1 MNKKKR
7 FIWAAAVLFLTI
19 ALGTAGFIFL
29 EKHEHH
35 EEKNHNG
42 RLTFVR
48 DKEHEQNEER
58 DHNRSERRPG
68 VTNVTYKDNC
78 SGCHF
83 AYPPELLP
91 ASSWKGIVTRLGD
104 HFGES
109 LALDDGS
116 REEIGKYLSENAA
129 DRSGSEKARKI
140 VTSLGGRSPLRITE
154 VSYIVKKHREIAP
167 EVFKRKSIGSFSNC
181 IACHKMADQ
190 GLFDDDQ
197 ATIPQ

>member
-1 MNKKKR
+1 MKKKKK
-7 FIWAAAVLFLTI
+7 FIWAAAVFFLTI
-19 ALGTAGFIFL
+19 ALGAAGFIFL
-29 EKHEHH
+29 EKHEQ

-42 RLTFVR
+42 RLILVGE
-48 DKEHEQNEER
+48 KEHEQNEAR
-58 DHNRSERRPG
+58 DHNRSERRPW
-68 VTNVTYKDNC
+68 VANVTYKDNC

-91 ASSWKGIVTRLGD
+91 ASSWKGIVTRLDD

-109 LALDDGS
+109 LALDNAS
-116 REEIGKYLSENAA
+116 REEIGKYLGENAA

-140 VTSLGGRSPLRITE
+140 LTSLGGRSPIRITE
-154 VSYIVKKHREIAP
+154 VPYVVKKHREIAP

-181 IACHKMADQ
+181 IACHKTADQ
-190 GLFDDDQ
+190 GQFDDDQ

>member
-1 MNKKKR
+1 MKNKKK
-7 FIWAAAVLFLTI
+7 FIWAAAVLSLTI
-19 ALGTAGFIFL
+19 ALGAAGFIFL
-29 EKHEHH
+29 EKHEH
-35 EEKNHNG
+35 EEKNHDG
-42 RLTFVR
+42 RLIFAR
-48 DKEHEQNEER
+48 DKEHEQNEKR
-58 DHNRSERRPG
+58 DHDRSERQPW
-68 VTNVTYKDNC
+68 VANETYKDNC

-109 LALDDGS
+109 LALDDAS
-116 REEIGKYLSENAA
+116 REEIGKYLRENAA

-140 VTSLGGRSPLRITE
+140 MRSLGGRSPGRITE
-154 VSYIVKKHREIAP
+154 VPYVVKEHREIAQ

-190 GLFDDDQ
+190 GQFDDDQ
-197 ATIPQ
+197 VTIPQ